1 MRQDLS
7 IFFALVAATSLLLWL
22 YFTVKDGIAGRKL
35 NPSKT
40 TWQAFFG

>member
-22 YFTVKDGIAGRKL
+22 YFTVKDGIADLKA
-35 NPSKT
+35 NPGKAA
-40 TWQAFFG
+40 WQAFFG

>member
-22 YFTVKDGIAGRKL
+22 YFTVKDGIADLKL
-35 NPSKT
+35 NPSKP
-40 TWQAFFG
+40 TWRAFFG